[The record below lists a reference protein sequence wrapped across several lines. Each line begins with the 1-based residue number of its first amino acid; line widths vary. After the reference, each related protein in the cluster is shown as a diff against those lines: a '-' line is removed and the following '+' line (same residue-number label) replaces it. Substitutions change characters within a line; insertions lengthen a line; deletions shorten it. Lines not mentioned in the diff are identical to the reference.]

1 MGFWD
6 YMGARARRPLTN
18 QEKVYGRRS
27 GCFIATAVYGSYDC
41 PQVWT
46 LRRYRDFTLAES
58 WFGRM
63 FIHVYYVISPTLVKW
78 FGQNMW
84 FKKFWRAILDRKIK
98 NLHKNGIKDSPYND
112 YAMEKR

>member
-6 YMGARARRPLTN
+6 YMAVRARRPLTN
-18 QEKVYGRRS
+18 QEKHWGRKP

-46 LRRYRDFTLAES
+46 LRRYRDCTLAES
-58 WFGRM
+58 WFGRV
-63 FIHVYYVISPTLVKW
+63 FIYVYYAISPTLIKW

-84 FKKFWRAILDRKIK
+84 FKKFWRPILDRKIK
-98 NLHKNGIKDSPYND
+98 NLQKNGIKDLPYDD
-112 YAMEKR
+112 YVPEKR